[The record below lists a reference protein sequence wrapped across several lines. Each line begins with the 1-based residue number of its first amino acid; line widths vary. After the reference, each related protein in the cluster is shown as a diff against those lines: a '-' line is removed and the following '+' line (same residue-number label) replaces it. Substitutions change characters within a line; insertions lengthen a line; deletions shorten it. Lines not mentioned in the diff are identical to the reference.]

1 MLEKPM
7 YKTYDNYAFC
17 NDDIDFNDIESD
29 SVTFFNDGM
38 GLVTIELKN
47 VTLNDDN
54 FVEDDPETIIH
65 VTLIASCNR

>member
-1 MLEKPM
+1 M

-29 SVTFFNDGM
+29 IVTFFNDGM

-54 FVEDDPETIIH
+54 FVDDDPETTIH
-65 VTLIASCNR
+65 VTLIASSNR